1 MTRPFDHEAL
11 WTKAKL
17 FLNRAMDNDDRSFDE
32 QALWAALA
40 LELLAKAALARVSP
54 LLIAEPNEEGTNL
67 LIASGLVKGDARF
80 TSVRAKT
87 LMARCH
93 KAFKPFDQA
102 EAMKIINGRNEYL
115 HSSGAGF
122 MTIPSHAWWPRY
134 WAQAAI
140 LVTALDR
147 NIDELVGSDRE
158 LTVTKHLEQNAK
170 NIEQRT
176 VALIERAKQRL
187 QQRREGTL
195 PAKVAAEWKTD
206 QQLSAQ
212 LNHLE
217 VMTCPACES
226 DGLLEGEEILNAEF
240 HYPADS
246 GYGIDEEYSSYLL
259 DDVSVT
265 LTVGADYF
273 SCSTCQLVLNSYELI
288 SQAGLVTEF
297 HIEGDVDDYVGQEP
311 EYGND

>member
-11 WTKAKL
+11 WIKAKL
-17 FLNRAMDNDDRSFDE
+17 FLNRAMDDDSRSFDE

-87 LMARCH
+87 LMSRCH

-102 EAMKIINGRNEYL
+102 EADKIIRGRNEYL

-122 MTIPSHAWWPRY
+122 MAIPPHAWWPRY

-147 NIDELVGSDRE
+147 DIEELVGSDRE
-158 LTVTKHLEQNAK
+158 PTVTKHLERNAK
-170 NIEQRT
+170 NLEQRT
-176 VALIERAKQRL
+176 EALIERAKQRR
-187 QQRREGTL
+187 QQWLDGTL
-195 PAKVAAEWKTD
+195 PAKVAAEWKTS
-206 QQLSAQ
+206 QYLSATMS
-212 LNHLE
+212 HSE
-217 VMTCPACES
+217 AATCPACES
-226 DGLLEGEEILNAEF
+226 AGLLEGDEVGNVEIN
-240 HYPADS
+240 YPPTA
-246 GYGIDEEYSSYLL
+246 GYGSEEEYDGHYL
-259 DDVSVT
+259 DDISVT
-265 LTVGADYF
+265 LTIGADHF
-273 SCSTCQLVLNSYELI
+273 SCSGCQLVLNSSDLVR
-288 SQAGLVTEF
+288 QAGLDTEF
-297 HIEGDVDDYVGQEP
+297 DVEGDVDEYVGQEP

>member
-1 MTRPFDHEAL
+1 MTSPFGYEGL
-11 WTKAKL
+11 WIKAKL
-17 FLNRAMDNDDRSFDE
+17 FLNRAMDNDVRSFDE

-54 LLIAEPNEEGTNL
+54 LLIAEPNEEGSNL
-67 LIASGLVKGDARF
+67 LIASGLVKGEARF

-93 KAFKPFDQA
+93 RAFKPFDQS

-122 MTIPSHAWWPRY
+122 MAIPSQLWWPRY

-147 NIDELVGSDRE
+147 DIEELVGSGRE
-158 LTVTKHLEQNAK
+158 LTVTKYLEQNAK
-170 NIEQRT
+170 NIEHRT
-176 VALIERAKQRL
+176 EALIERAKQRR
-187 QQRREGTL
+187 QQRVEGTL
-195 PAKVAAEWKTD
+195 PAKIAAEWKTG
-206 QQLSAQ
+206 QLLSAQ
-212 LNHLE
+212 MSHSE
-217 VMTCPACES
+217 AVTCPACGS
-226 DGLLEGEEILNAEF
+226 VGLLEGEEVVDSEV
-240 HYPADS
+240 HYPSVGDPES
-246 GYGIDEEYSSYLL
+246 GEGYDNFF
-259 DDVSVT
+259 DTSVF

-273 SCSTCQLVLNSYELI
+273 SCPFCQLVLNSYDLI
-288 SQAGLVTEF
+288 NQAGLHTDFEV
-297 HIEGDVDDYVGQEP
+297 EGDLEDYYGQEP

>member
-1 MTRPFDHEAL
+1 MTSPFDHEAL

-17 FLNRAMDNDDRSFDE
+17 FLNRAMDEDPRSFDE

-87 LMARCH
+87 LMTRCH
-93 KAFKPFDQA
+93 KAFKPFDSS

-122 MTIPSHAWWPRY
+122 MAIPPHAWWPRY

-147 NIDELVGSDRE
+147 DIEELVGSDRE
-158 LTVTKHLEQNAK
+158 LTVTRHLEQNAK
-170 NIEQRT
+170 NLEQRT
-176 VALIERAKQRL
+176 EALIERAKQRR
-187 QQRREGTL
+187 QQRLDGTL
-195 PAKVAAEWKTD
+195 PSKVAAEWKSA
-206 QQLSAQ
+206 QYLSAQ
-212 LNHLE
+212 LRHSE
-217 VMTCPACES
+217 VATCPACGS
-226 DGLLEGEEILNAEF
+226 PGLLEGEEVLETDIQ
-240 HYPADS
+240 YPYRSYESDDDYDS
-246 GYGIDEEYSSYLL
+246 AM
-259 DDVSVT
+259 DVSVT
-265 LTVGADYF
+265 LTIGADHF
-273 SCSTCQLVLNSYELI
+273 SCPACQLVLNSYELI
-288 SQAGLVTEF
+288 NQAGLDTEF
-297 HIEGDVDDYVGQEP
+297 EAAGDYDDIDREP

>member
-1 MTRPFDHEAL
+1 MTSPFDHEAL
-11 WTKAKL
+11 WIKAKL
-17 FLNRAMDNDDRSFDE
+17 FLNRAMDDAARSFDE

-93 KAFKPFDQA
+93 KAFKPFDQV

-122 MTIPSHAWWPRY
+122 LAIPPHAWWPRY
-134 WAQAAI
+134 WAQAAT

-147 NIDELVGSDRE
+147 DIEELVGSDRE
-158 LTVTKHLEQNAK
+158 HTVTKYLEQNAR

-176 VALIERAKQRL
+176 EALIERAKQRR
-187 QQRREGTL
+187 QQWLDGTL
-195 PAKVAAEWKTD
+195 PAKVAAEWKAG
-206 QQLSAQ
+206 QSLSAQ
-212 LNHLE
+212 MAHTE
-217 VMTCPACES
+217 AATCPACGS
-226 DGLLEGEEILNAEF
+226 TGLLEGEEVMNVEMN
-240 HYPADS
+240 YPEIIRLRA
-246 GYGIDEEYSSYLL
+246 
-259 DDVSVT
+259 
-265 LTVGADYF
+265 
-273 SCSTCQLVLNSYELI
+273 
-288 SQAGLVTEF
+288 
-297 HIEGDVDDYVGQEP
+297 
-311 EYGND
+311 

>member
-1 MTRPFDHEAL
+1 MTNPFDHEAL

-17 FLNRAMDNDDRSFDE
+17 FLNRAMDDDARSFDE

-93 KAFKPFDQA
+93 KAFKPFDQS

-115 HSSGAGF
+115 HSSGTGF
-122 MTIPSHAWWPRY
+122 MAIPPHAWWPRY
-134 WAQAAI
+134 WAQAAV

-147 NIDELVGSDRE
+147 EIEELVGSDRE
-158 LTVTKHLEQNAK
+158 LTVTKHLERNAK
-170 NIEQRT
+170 NLEQRT
-176 VALIERAKQRL
+176 EALIERAKQRR
-187 QQRREGTL
+187 QQWLGGTL
-195 PAKVAAEWKTD
+195 PAKVAAEWKSG
-206 QQLSAQ
+206 QYLSATMS
-212 LNHLE
+212 HSE
-217 VMTCPACES
+217 AATCPACES
-226 DGLLEGEEILNAEF
+226 AGLLEGEEVVNVQY
-240 HYPADS
+240 HYPPTG
-246 GYGIDEEYSSYLL
+246 GYGPDGEYDYLDEA
-259 DDVSVT
+259 SVT
-265 LTVGADYF
+265 LTIGADYF
-273 SCSTCQLVLNSYELI
+273 SCPACQLVLNSYDLI
-288 SQAGLVTEF
+288 RQAGMDTEF
-297 HIEGDVDDYVGQEP
+297 HVEGDAYEYIGREP